1 MNKLFEY
8 ICDKSDVFLFKKN
21 YIIYLT
27 LFTIY
32 DIIIL
37 CNMLIIYI
45 FWKGGIYYGKQ
56 SK

>member
-1 MNKLFEY
+1 MNNLFEY